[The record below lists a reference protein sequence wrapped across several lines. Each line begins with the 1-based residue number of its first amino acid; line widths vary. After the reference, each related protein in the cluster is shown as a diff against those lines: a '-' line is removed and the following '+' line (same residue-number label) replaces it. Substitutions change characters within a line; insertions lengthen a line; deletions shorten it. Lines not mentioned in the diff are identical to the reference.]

1 MTTSDLE
8 RGTDKRIGRL
18 YIENTCVHKSEMK
31 GSHLIGDKDTLENLA
46 FQGDGYSYH

>member
-18 YIENTCVHKSEMK
+18 YIENTCVHTSEMN
-31 GSHLIGDKDTLENLA
+31 LIGDKDTLENLA